1 VDMVVFD
8 KTGTLTRDGFV
19 LAQARTRSGVSREQ
33 ALALAG
39 ALAGGS
45 LHPISRALVAA
56 AQQEA
61 PALAADWRV
70 QDQQEVAGQGLR
82 ASVQAPALGVQ
93 GTVSLGSAAFC
104 GLTETFLRGNDE
116 VDGLQAHLADA
127 QGWLASF
134 TLREDLREDAA
145 SAVRALAALGVQ
157 VRLLS
162 GDAPQAA
169 ERLAAQAGIE
179 QARGGCTP
187 ADKLAQLRAWQQ
199 AGHGVA
205 MIGDGL
211 NDGPVL
217 AGADAS
223 VAFGRAAP
231 LARAQSDFVVMG
243 ERLTPVVGFF
253 AKARD
258 TMAVVRQNLIWAIG
272 YNVVA
277 VPLAMAGWM
286 PAWAAGLGMAAS
298 SLLVVLNAMR
308 LARPAILE

>member
-1 VDMVVFD
+1 MP
-8 KTGTLTRDGFV
+8 
-19 LAQARTRSGVSREQ
+19 S
-33 ALALAG
+33 
-39 ALAGGS
+39 
-45 LHPISRALVAA
+45 P
-56 AQQEA
+56 
-61 PALAADWRV
+61 
-70 QDQQEVAGQGLR
+70 
-82 ASVQAPALGVQ
+82 
-93 GTVSLGSAAFC
+93 
-104 GLTETFLRGNDE
+104 
-116 VDGLQAHLADA
+116 
-127 QGWLASF
+127 
-134 TLREDLREDAA
+134 
-145 SAVRALAALGVQ
+145 
-157 VRLLS
+157 
-162 GDAPQAA
+162 
-169 ERLAAQAGIE
+169 AAQAGIA

-298 SLLVVLNAMR
+298 SLLVVLNALR
-308 LARPAILE
+308 LTRSVKPT